1 MIFKVL
7 KLIKCSFYRMVIADF
22 DSVIVTLIFSI
33 KLYLEIG
40 IRIVYRPGHRL
51 DDLGFRT

>member
-1 MIFKVL
+1 
-7 KLIKCSFYRMVIADF
+7 MVIADF